1 MCFSLRAVAR
11 GYKRQV
17 FVQVE
22 YDFFIMAEHFSWSA
36 FKAFL
41 LCNVLEIFVVIEI
54 CRIEGI
60 LFLFERVADYL
71 TEADAGYIRDV
82 VESCL
87 VLKLWGLSDGPD
99 ESVLGNSLMNL
110 LYAFSHLISCGTDVR
125 LKSN

>member
-1 MCFSLRAVAR
+1 M
-11 GYKRQV
+11 
-17 FVQVE
+17 
-22 YDFFIMAEHFSWSA
+22 
-36 FKAFL
+36 
-41 LCNVLEIFVVIEI
+41 
-54 CRIEGI
+54 
-60 LFLFERVADYL
+60 FLFERVADYL

-125 LKSN
+125 LKSNYFDVSLTSSVNYLISCFFLEKFLI